1 MAADRLAQVL
11 ADVLAASGDPLRL
24 PEVGPIRAVGIA
36 ANPVA
41 VILPRGHPLAR
52 RTGLRLADLV
62 DARWIDAPE
71 IANSV
76 ADLRVV
82 TGELRFRS
90 QLRYDGADVAGL
102 LALIAAG
109 HGLGLLP
116 RSLLAPGP
124 LLAPAGGGDRH
135 HDRHDGDRDGSG
147 AFRAD
152 PGGVPLVGPA
162 PELRTELLRTGRPG
176 PAALALTRALGG

>member
-1 MAADRLAQVL
+1 M
-11 ADVLAASGDPLRL
+11 
-24 PEVGPIRAVGIA
+24 
-36 ANPVA
+36 
-41 VILPRGHPLAR
+41 
-52 RTGLRLADLV
+52 ADLV

-71 IANSV
+71 VANAV

-82 TGELRFRS
+82 TGEPRFRA
-90 QLRYDGADVAGL
+90 QLRYDGADVASL

-116 RSLLAPGP
+116 RLRLAPGRP
-124 LLAPAGGGDRH
+124 LAPAGGGDRH

-152 PGGVPLVGPA
+152 LVGMPPVGAA
-162 PELRTELLRTGRPG
+162 PELRAELLWTGRPG